1 MGKLDAKTE
10 AKIRSLVEGG
20 RKIEG
25 VKLYR
30 EATGASLKEASD
42 AVNALE
48 AEMLTSRP
56 DIRYGSDWLPARCPG
71 CGAGLSPTDV
81 RWLDATAGAAA
92 CGFCGTVMRDAGE

>member
-10 AKIRSLVEGG
+10 ARIRSLVEGG

-42 AVNALE
+42 AVNAIE
-48 AEMLTSRP
+48 AGLLSTRP
-56 DIRYGSDWLPARCPG
+56 DVRYGSDWLPARCPG
-71 CGAGLSPTDV
+71 CGAGVSPADV
-81 RWLDATAGAAA
+81 TWLDPTAGTAA
-92 CGFCGTVMRDAGE
+92 CGFCGTIMRDSGA